1 MPVFDVHDGIL
12 SDFSCAQPILMTNR
26 LSFKLLGKPQISLQ
40 GQAVT
45 GFISSKAQA
54 LLVYLAVTGRP
65 HSRESL
71 AGLLWGD
78 MSEAQ
83 ASKNLRNV
91 LSNLRSLVG
100 AHLLITREEAALNR
114 QSDYWLDVAEFTS
127 TLSDDLTQ
135 KDLAMLH
142 NAVEL
147 YQGDFLEGFFVSEA
161 LAFEEWVA
169 GRRSLLQGLMV
180 QALHLLVV
188 KHLEREEYAAGIDYA
203 NRLLAIEPWREETH
217 RHLMILLAR
226 SGQRSA
232 ALAQYQL
239 CRTALL
245 DELGVEPLPETT
257 ALYTRIRS
265 AAAPPPHNL
274 PPQPT
279 PFVGRT
285 AELAEIARF
294 FNKPQAQLLTLV
306 GIGGIGKTRLALQAA
321 ARFVD
326 PNRSVEQPFSDG
338 VYITPLAGLGP
349 SEPPG
354 GQLPLVTA
362 IAEALHF
369 TFQGP
374 VPQQAQLLSHLR
386 EKRMLLILDNFEY
399 LASEAGQ
406 LANILRL
413 APGVKLLVTSR
424 VRLNLQEEWLM
435 EINGLPIP
443 PTLAEPFDTAM
454 TYGAVQLFVQQAQR
468 VQVGFALTADDI
480 TSVIHICQLV
490 EGVPLGIEI
499 AASWVRVLACREIAA
514 EIEHSLDFLTTSLQ
528 NVPERHRSL
537 RAVFDYSWNLL
548 TPAEQKM
555 FRQLAVFRR
564 GFRREAAAHIVGASL
579 PILAELVDKSLLHR
593 AAAGRY
599 EIHDLLRL
607 YVEEKLRAN
616 AAEYEQVN
624 NAHCRYYA
632 ELLVAHQDELKGED
646 LPRALSVLGQ
656 ERENVRAAW
665 NWAVSQRRAEE
676 VDMFMACL

>member
-1 MPVFDVHDGIL
+1 M
-12 SDFSCAQPILMTNR
+12 SNR
-26 LSFKLLGKPQISLQ
+26 LTFKLLGKPHINLNDQPL
-40 GQAVT
+40 T

-54 LLVYLAVTGRP
+54 LLLYLAVTGRP
-65 HSRESL
+65 HSRETL

-83 ASKNLRNV
+83 AAKNLRNV
-91 LSNLRSLVG
+91 LSNLRALVG
-100 AHLLITREEAALNR
+100 SHVLITREEAAFDLH
-114 QSDYWLDVAEFTS
+114 SDYWLDVAEFTAA
-127 TLSDDLTQ
+127 LSGDLTQ
-135 KDLAMLH
+135 KTLTTLH

-147 YQGDFLEGFFVSEA
+147 YQGDFLEGFYAGEA

-169 GRRSLLQGLMV
+169 GRRSLLQGLIV

-188 KHLEREEYAAGIDYA
+188 RHLEREEHAAGIEYA
-203 NRLLAIEPWREETH
+203 NRLLAIEAWREETH

-232 ALAQYQL
+232 ALAQYDL
-239 CRTALL
+239 CRRVLL

-294 FNKPQAQLLTLV
+294 FNNPHVQLLTLV
-306 GIGGIGKTRLALQAA
+306 GPGGIGKTRLALQAA
-321 ARFVD
+321 ARFID
-326 PNRSVEQPFSDG
+326 PNRSIEQSFPDG
-338 VYITPLAGLGP
+338 VFSVPLAGLGSSESHASRP
-349 SEPPG
+349 S
-354 GQLPLVTA
+354 LITA
-362 IAEALHF
+362 IGDALRF
-369 TFQGP
+369 SFQGP

-386 EKRMLLILDNFEY
+386 DKKMLLILDNFEY
-399 LASEAGQ
+399 VASEASQ
-406 LANILRL
+406 LADILRL
-413 APGVKLLVTSR
+413 VPGVQLLVTSR

-435 EINGLPIP
+435 EIAGLPVP
-443 PTLAEPFDTAM
+443 STVEEPIETAT

-468 VQVGFALTADDI
+468 VHAGFQLDASELP
-480 TSVIHICQLV
+480 SVIRICQLV
-490 EGVPLGIEI
+490 EGGPLGIEI
-499 AASWVRVLACREIAA
+499 AASWVRVLSCRDIAS
-514 EIEHSLDFLTTSLQ
+514 EIEHGLDFLTTSLQ

-537 RAVFDYSWNLL
+537 RAAFDYSWNLM
-548 TPAEQKM
+548 TSHEQTI
-555 FRQLAVFRR
+555 FRRLAVFRG
-564 GFRREAAAHIVGASL
+564 GFRREAAAQIAGASL
-579 PILAELVDKSLLHR
+579 PVLAELVDKSLLRR
-593 AAAGRY
+593 AATGRY

-607 YVEEKLRAN
+607 YAEEKLQAIPE
-616 AAEYEQVN
+616 EYEQVN

-632 ELLVAHQDELKGED
+632 ELLMTHKSELKGEEMPAE
-646 LPRALSVLGQ
+646 LPVLEQ

-676 VDMFMACL
+676 VDVFMSCL